1 MSDLILIIN
10 LIESRRK
17 RNLIIETC
25 EGKINLIKDNQY
37 SGPIRNINILDMNC
51 SDNLTSKE
59 ICTLRKEL
67 FNIQNI
73 QISKYQFILNP
84 NDLEFIINLIPKRCL
99 FYLEKKGMFLIEHIE
114 LNSSR
119 NESFIQIG
127 DISLYVDKTYLFITY
142 KHGLSISSSSE
153 PKAMFYIDILSNSYK
168 AELSFDYGKYS
179 VNYFSKRRVFSDFD
193 IIRNYGFEE
202 NIVTVIREAHWVISD
217 DCFIYKGRSIA
228 DDIQLLEMKG
238 IRLFTS
244 EKQEV
249 HSCNI
254 SNVNIGYGIDWF
266 SIDGNLEA
274 DGYKFDISDFIDI
287 NSGKKWKELKGTV
300 FFIPEKLEKLQAN
313 MNVDKDGSLKISKR
327 NFLDVLNIAS
337 DFNVRNI
344 RNIEDLVDY
353 RKVEYSISPS
363 IDALLREYQ
372 KLGVK
377 WLLSL
382 KKNGFGGCLADD
394 MGLGK
399 TIQVIAFLS
408 DSSMKN
414 EKTIIIVPKTLIE
427 NWRREFIKFSP
438 TSGIYI
444 YHGPKRNEQE
454 IKKNNIIITTY
465 TTFVNDYNQLS
476 KIYFSNMIIDEAQL
490 IKNSSSKAYKAINS
504 LKTDTKI
511 LMTGTPLENNLK
523 EYWDLMRI
531 VNKTKL
537 TFKAVVNGLS
547 SEQAL
552 DKIKRITNPFLLR
565 RVKSDVLSELPEKRL
580 QIVYCDFSEEQR
592 QLYLD
597 VLNSI
602 KMEIARIPDKFEIK
616 SSAVILRGLLYL
628 QEICCHPRLLPKEI
642 NKDGISD
649 SSKLTVLIQMV
660 SELNASNHK
669 IIVFSRFTGMLEII
683 KQALLKLDLNIFY
696 LDGKTRNRQDV
707 VDSFEQ
713 ADHAVFLISLK
724 AGGVGLNLVSADTAV
739 FFDPWWNPAVE
750 KQAEDRIYRIGQKN
764 NVMIYKLIISDSIE
778 EKVQSLQIE
787 KMNLFD
793 KIVNGHEM
801 PSDINMKEI
810 ITLINNL

>member
-1 MSDLILIIN
+1 
-10 LIESRRK
+10 
-17 RNLIIETC
+17 
-25 EGKINLIKDNQY
+25 
-37 SGPIRNINILDMNC
+37 
-51 SDNLTSKE
+51 
-59 ICTLRKEL
+59 
-67 FNIQNI
+67 
-73 QISKYQFILNP
+73 
-84 NDLEFIINLIPKRCL
+84 
-99 FYLEKKGMFLIEHIE
+99 
-114 LNSSR
+114 
-119 NESFIQIG
+119 
-127 DISLYVDKTYLFITY
+127 
-142 KHGLSISSSSE
+142 
-153 PKAMFYIDILSNSYK
+153 
-168 AELSFDYGKYS
+168 
-179 VNYFSKRRVFSDFD
+179 
-193 IIRNYGFEE
+193 
-202 NIVTVIREAHWVISD
+202 
-217 DCFIYKGRSIA
+217 
-228 DDIQLLEMKG
+228 
-238 IRLFTS
+238 
-244 EKQEV
+244 
-249 HSCNI
+249 
-254 SNVNIGYGIDWF
+254 
-266 SIDGNLEA
+266 
-274 DGYKFDISDFIDI
+274 
-287 NSGKKWKELKGTV
+287 
-300 FFIPEKLEKLQAN
+300 
-313 MNVDKDGSLKISKR
+313 
-327 NFLDVLNIAS
+327 
-337 DFNVRNI
+337 
-344 RNIEDLVDY
+344 
-353 RKVEYSISPS
+353 
-363 IDALLREYQ
+363 
-372 KLGVK
+372 
-377 WLLSL
+377 
-382 KKNGFGGCLADD
+382 
-394 MGLGK
+394 
-399 TIQVIAFLS
+399 
-408 DSSMKN
+408 
-414 EKTIIIVPKTLIE
+414 
-427 NWRREFIKFSP
+427 
-438 TSGIYI
+438 
-444 YHGPKRNEQE
+444 
-454 IKKNNIIITTY
+454 
-465 TTFVNDYNQLS
+465 
-476 KIYFSNMIIDEAQL
+476 MIIDEEQL

-713 ADHAVFLISLK
+713 ADHAVF
-724 AGGVGLNLVSADTAV
+724 
-739 FFDPWWNPAVE
+739 FDPWWNPAVE